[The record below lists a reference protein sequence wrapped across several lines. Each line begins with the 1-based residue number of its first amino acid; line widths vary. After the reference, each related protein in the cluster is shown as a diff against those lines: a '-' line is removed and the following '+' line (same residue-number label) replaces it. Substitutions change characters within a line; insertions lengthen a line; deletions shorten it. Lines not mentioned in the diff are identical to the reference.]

1 MVFPGSLELLKKYQE
16 RARSAGT
23 DPLGYYMPVWA
34 YADLQVLAD
43 AIAATKSLNDDVLA
57 DYIRKTTFKTVVGDV
72 KFGKQ
77 GEWAEERTLAAQ
89 FQNIEGN
96 SIDDFRDLKTE
107 VIIYPPQYK
116 SGEVIYPYEK
126 ALRK

>member
-1 MVFPGSLELLKKYQE
+1 
-16 RARSAGT
+16 
-23 DPLGYYMPVWA
+23 MPVWA
-34 YADLQVLAD
+34 YAYLQVLGD
-43 AIAATKSLNDDVLA
+43 AIANTKSLNDDVLA

-89 FQNIEGN
+89 FQNIKGKTV
-96 SIDDFRDLKTE
+96 DDFRDLTTE
-107 VIIYPPQYK
+107 VIVYPPKYK

-126 ALRK
+126 AIAK